1 MNSTNLVWKEDGEAN
16 KYVIINKQTNNWVS
30 SILLNGEMTIYQQ
43 EEYMNTICPKFND
56 ISPEYSYMFKHDV
69 DYFKRFELDL
79 VLKRFLDQVNNFNE
93 DVPYHINTN
102 MINDIIKIKTVIDC
116 IKHIHNMSF
125 QNTKNVYEIFCN
137 IMFSNL
143 IVRNSDNSE
152 EFYKQ
157 IIMTEFNIDLNVPWE
172 VSCD

>member
-1 MNSTNLVWKEDGEAN
+1 
-16 KYVIINKQTNNWVS
+16 
-30 SILLNGEMTIYQQ
+30 
-43 EEYMNTICPKFND
+43 
-56 ISPEYSYMFKHDV
+56 
-69 DYFKRFELDL
+69 
-79 VLKRFLDQVNNFNE
+79 
-93 DVPYHINTN
+93 
-102 MINDIIKIKTVIDC
+102 
-116 IKHIHNMSF
+116 MSF